1 MISSFS
7 LRELTSQTES
17 VYCLLNKEVN
27 NFIHVSLNQHHDKK
41 KQPDKCIYLVDWSAT
56 IFTYFTVDGQRT
68 MTVCVKHIR
77 CAGARKSLF
86 RFADKMKKL
95 TKTNVSFIASMWVFF
110 NSWEM
115 FDIDY
120 MYRWTVFRQRVYWCS
135 SMATF
140 HYDVNMMSTFYEINM
155 HTVLKNRCR

>member
-1 MISSFS
+1 M
-7 LRELTSQTES
+7 T
-17 VYCLLNKEVN
+17 
-27 NFIHVSLNQHHDKK
+27 KK
-41 KQPDKCIYLVDWSAT
+41 KQPDKCINLVDWSAT

-95 TKTNVSFIASMWVFF
+95 TKTNVSFIASMWGFF

-155 HTVLKNRCR
+155 HTVLKKQMQIIVLLWLLNATEYQLLYYCQKKITSAFKWYG